1 MWRPVA
7 CPRFPRV
14 PLPQPRVVPLVVGF
28 VPRPRPAMAFFLAIG
43 AGLAADVLVSVVR
56 LKLAQMLVLDD
67 GLFLAAGV
75 FLFGSG
81 TVFQARGKAQD
92 LAEL

>member
-75 FLFGSG
+75 FPFWLRDSVPGSW
-81 TVFQARGKAQD
+81 
-92 LAEL
+92 